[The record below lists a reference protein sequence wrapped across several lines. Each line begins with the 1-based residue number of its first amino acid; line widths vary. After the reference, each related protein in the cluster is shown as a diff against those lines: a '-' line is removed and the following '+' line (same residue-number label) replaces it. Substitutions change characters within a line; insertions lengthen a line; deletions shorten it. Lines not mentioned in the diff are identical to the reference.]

1 MVERDHRPG
10 VAHFFCNEPLLSPG
24 ALVLGEDAAHHARV
38 RRLAV
43 GAPVT
48 VRDGTGTAASGT
60 LVRLAKQHLE
70 LEIASP
76 RCPPLLPAVH
86 LMVPVADKER
96 MLLVAEKATELAVTT
111 WRPVLWRR
119 SKSVAGRGEGPMF
132 AQKVEA
138 RMISA
143 LLQSEG
149 AWLPQ
154 RFMESSAERAIA
166 ALPGDGTRLVLDPEG
181 EPMLGVTVTAPV
193 VLAIGP
199 EGGFEPDEMQRLLD
213 SGFRRV
219 AIAGGILRMETAAI
233 VALGIVRSQ
242 LAATTTCTGA
252 SDE

>member
-10 VAHFFCNEPLLSPG
+10 VAHFFCGEPLLSPG

-48 VRDGTGTAASGT
+48 VRDGAGTTASGT
-60 LVRLAKQHLE
+60 LVRMAKQHIE
-70 LEIASP
+70 LEISGP
-76 RCPPLLPAVH
+76 RCPPPLPPVH
-86 LMVPVADKER
+86 LLVPVADKER
-96 MLLVAEKATELAVTT
+96 MLLLAEKATELAVTT

-119 SKSVAGRGEGPMF
+119 SRSVAGRGEGPMF

-154 RFMESSAERAIA
+154 RFMESNAERAIA
-166 ALPGDGTRLVLDPEG
+166 ALPMEGTRLLLDPAGPPIAAEALHG
-181 EPMLGVTVTAPV
+181 PV
-193 VLAIGP
+193 VLAVGP
-199 EGGFEPDEMQRLLD
+199 EGGFESDEMDRLVEA
-213 SGFRRV
+213 GFRRV
-219 AIAGGILRMETAAI
+219 SIAGGILRMETAAI
-233 VALGIVRSQ
+233 VALGIVRAQ
-242 LAATTTCTGA
+242 LAVTPT
-252 SDE
+252 

>member
-10 VAHFFCNEPLLSPG
+10 VAHFFCSEPLLSSG

-48 VRDGTGTAASGT
+48 VRDGTGATASGT

-70 LEIASP
+70 LEIEAP
-76 RCPPLLPAVH
+76 RCPPPLPVVH

-96 MLLVAEKATELAVTT
+96 MLLVAEKATELGVSS

-119 SKSVAGRGEGPMF
+119 SRSVAGRGEGSMF

-138 RMISA
+138 RMIGA

-154 RFMESSAERAIA
+154 RFTESNAERAIA
-166 ALPGDGTRLVLDPEG
+166 ALPADGTRLLLDPEG
-181 EPMLGVTVTAPV
+181 DPIGAVPMTEPV
-193 VLAIGP
+193 VLAVGP
-199 EGGFEPDEMQRLLD
+199 EGGLETDETQRLVEA
-213 SGFRRV
+213 GFRRV
-219 AIAGGILRMETAAI
+219 SIAGGILRMETASI
-233 VALGIVRSQ
+233 VGLGIVRCQ
-242 LAATTTCTGA
+242 LTASPPIGA
-252 SDE
+252 SDV

>member
-10 VAHFFCNEPLLSPG
+10 VSHFFSSEPLLSPG
-24 ALVLGEDAAHHARV
+24 ALVLGADAAHHARV

-48 VRDGTGTAASGT
+48 VRDGGGTTASGT

-70 LEIASP
+70 LEIESP
-76 RCPPLLPAVH
+76 RCPPPMPAVH
-86 LMVPVADKER
+86 LLVPVADKER

-119 SKSVAGRGEGPMF
+119 SRSVAGRGEGPMF

-138 RMISA
+138 RMIGA
-143 LLQSEG
+143 LLQSEN

-154 RFMESSAERAIA
+154 RFTESNAERAIA
-166 ALPGDGTRLVLDPEG
+166 ALPVEGTRWLLDPEG
-181 EPMLGVTVTAPV
+181 EPISGVRLTAPV

-199 EGGFEPDEMQRLLD
+199 EGGFEPDETERLTEA
-213 SGFRRV
+213 GFRKV
-219 AIAGGILRMETAAI
+219 SIAGGILRMETAAI
-233 VALGIVRSQ
+233 VALGIVRSR
-242 LAATTTCTGA
+242 LDAIRGVTDG
-252 SDE
+252 

>member
-10 VAHFFCNEPLLSPG
+10 VAHFFSSEPLLSPG

-38 RRLAV
+38 RRLGV

-48 VRDGTGTAASGT
+48 VRDGTGATASGT
-60 LVRLAKQHLE
+60 LVRMAKQHLE
-70 LEIASP
+70 LEIESP
-76 RCPPLLPAVH
+76 RCPSPLPVVH
-86 LMVPVADKER
+86 LLVPVADKER
-96 MLLVAEKATELAVTT
+96 MLLVAEKATELAVST

-119 SKSVAGRGEGPMF
+119 SRSVAGRGEGPMF

-138 RMISA
+138 RMIGA

-154 RFMESSAERAIA
+154 RFTESNAERAIA
-166 ALPGDGTRLVLDPEG
+166 ALPADGTRLLLDPEG
-181 EPMLGVTVTAPV
+181 DPIATVPLTAPV

-199 EGGFEPDEMQRLLD
+199 EGGFEPDETERLVEA
-213 SGFRRV
+213 GFRRV

-242 LAATTTCTGA
+242 LAGATTLGETHG
-252 SDE
+252 

>member
-10 VAHFFCNEPLLSPG
+10 VAHFYCSEPLLSSG

-48 VRDGTGTAASGT
+48 VRDGTGTTASGT
-60 LVRLAKQHLE
+60 LVRMAKQHLE
-70 LEIASP
+70 LEIESP
-76 RCPPLLPAVH
+76 RCPPPLPAVH
-86 LMVPVADKER
+86 LLVPVADKDR

-119 SKSVAGRGEGPMF
+119 SRSVAGRGEGPMF

-138 RMISA
+138 RMIGA

-154 RFMESSAERAIA
+154 RFTESSAERAIA
-166 ALPGDGTRLVLDPEG
+166 ALPSDGTRLLLDHEG
-181 EPMLGVTVTAPV
+181 EPITGVSVTEPV

-199 EGGFEPDEMQRLLD
+199 EGGFEPDETQRLVD

-219 AIAGGILRMETAAI
+219 SIAGGILRMETAAI

-242 LAATTTCTGA
+242 LAATTHTGA
-252 SDE
+252 SHG